1 MKNSAFS
8 SLFKSIFGT
17 ILPMITAQIP
27 DLEKLQNENLS
38 LYSELAQRDQK
49 IVQLQ
54 EQLEWFKRQIFGQKS
69 ERIARDLDKAQM
81 QFEGLEL
88 PELSNKEQTR
98 TIPPHERRKPRRD
111 GQDAITI
118 PEDLPVETVIL
129 DISEEEK
136 ICKETGTPL
145 VHIGNEVNHKLAH
158 KPGSFYIKEIIR
170 PKYAHPQKAEEG
182 VLTALLPD
190 SIIPKCRA
198 DDSLLA
204 EIATQKFADH
214 MPLYRI
220 AEGMGRDGIQISRK
234 LLSQWIIRCG
244 MALKPLYEV
253 MLRLILKG
261 ENVFIDESPVKLQAK
276 DKCKTAYMWV
286 IVGGNES
293 NPPYR
298 VYDFRTNRCH
308 HHVLDILQ
316 GYRGGLH
323 SDKYDAYLALAQKK
337 VITWFPCW
345 VHIRRKFFEGESGDL
360 FLRNWILRKIRYL
373 FMLEKVAWARSPEE
387 RLRIRQEKE
396 IPIID
401 ELIQK
406 IKDRLVKGNLLPKSK
421 FREAL
426 GYFCGLI
433 PYLKNYTNH
442 PFARL
447 DNNVAER
454 AIRPLTIGRKN
465 WLFFGSEDGGEAG
478 AILLS
483 FVQTCRGL
491 GINPREYLE
500 DIFRRLMGYNVQ
512 KLEELLPDRWLLTKN
527 TQNKSQVIFTRQP
540 G

>member
-1 MKNSAFS
+1 MTK
-8 SLFKSIFGT
+8 
-17 ILPMITAQIP
+17 AQILNP
-27 DLEKLQNENLS
+27 EKLQIENF
-38 LYSELAQRDQK
+38 ELRSTLVQRDQE
-49 IVQLQ
+49 INYLQ
-54 EQLEWFKRQIFGQKS
+54 EQLDWFKRQIFGKKS

-81 QFEGLEL
+81 QFEGFDV
-88 PELSNKEQTR
+88 PQVPNKEKTQTV
-98 TIPPHERRKPRRD
+98 PAHERRKLRRD

-118 PEDLPVETVIL
+118 PEDLPVKTIVL
-129 DISEEEK
+129 DVPDDEK
-136 ICKETGTPL
+136 VCKETGISL
-145 VHIGNEVNHKLAH
+145 VHIGNETTHKLAQE
-158 KPGSFYIKEIIR
+158 PGSYYIKEIIR
-170 PKYAHPQKAEEG
+170 PKYVHPQRPEDG
-182 VLTALLPD
+182 VLTAELPD

-204 EIATQKFADH
+204 EIVTQKFADH

-220 AEGMGRDGIQISRK
+220 AESMGRVDIQISRK

-253 MLRLILKG
+253 MLELILKG

-276 DKCKTAYMWV
+276 EKCKTAYMWV
-286 IVGGNES
+286 VVGGNES
-293 NPPYR
+293 NPAYR
-298 VYDFRTNRCH
+298 VYDFRKSRCH
-308 HHVLDILQ
+308 DHVLDILQ

-323 SDKYDAYLALAQKK
+323 SDKYDAYLKLAQEK

-345 VHIRRKFFEGESGDL
+345 VHIRRKFFEAESGDL
-360 FLRNWILRKIRYL
+360 PLRDWVLRKIRYL
-373 FMLEKVAWARSPEE
+373 FMLERVAWARSPEE
-387 RLRIRQEKE
+387 RLKIRQEKE
-396 IPIID
+396 VPIID

-433 PYLKNYTNH
+433 PYLKNYTMH

-491 GINPREYLE
+491 KINPREYLE
-500 DIFRRLMGYNVQ
+500 DVFRRLMGHSAN
-512 KLEELLPDRWLLTKN
+512 KLEELLPDRWLLSRN
-527 TQNKSQVIFTRQP
+527 TQKKSQVILTRQP
-540 G
+540 V

>member
-1 MKNSAFS
+1 MTMVVNS
-8 SLFKSIFGT
+8 
-17 ILPMITAQIP
+17 
-27 DLEKLQNENLS
+27 DLEQLQNQLGE
-38 LYSELAQRDQK
+38 RDQT
-49 IVQLQ
+49 IARLQ
-54 EQLEWFKRQIFGQKS
+54 EQLNWLKRQIFGQKS
-69 ERIARDLDKAQM
+69 ERIARDLDKDQM
-81 QFEGLEL
+81 QFEGFET
-88 PELSNKEQTR
+88 PEAPSKNQTQ
-98 TIPPHERRKPRRD
+98 TVPAHKRRKPRRD

-118 PEDLPVETVIL
+118 PEDLPVKTVVL
-129 DISEEEK
+129 DIPDEEK
-136 ICKETGTPL
+136 VCKETGTPL
-145 VHIGNEVNHKLAH
+145 VHIGNETTHKLAH
-158 KPGSFYIKEIIR
+158 EPGSYYIKEIIR
-170 PKYAHPQKAEEG
+170 PKYAHPQKPEG
-182 VLTALLPD
+182 GILTAELPD
-190 SIIPKCRA
+190 SLIPKCRA
-198 DDSLLA
+198 DESFLA
-204 EIATQKFADH
+204 EVAVRKFADH

-220 AEGMGRDGIQISRK
+220 AESMGRDDIQISRK

-253 MLRLILKG
+253 MLELILKG
-261 ENVFIDESPVKLQAK
+261 ENVFIDESPIKLQAK

-286 IVGGNES
+286 VVGGNES
-293 NPPYR
+293 NPAYR

-308 HHVLDILQ
+308 DHVLDILQ

-323 SDKYDAYLALAQKK
+323 SDKYNAYLKLAQEK
-337 VITWFPCW
+337 VIIWFPCW
-345 VHIRRKFFEGESGDL
+345 VHIRRKFFEAESGDL
-360 FLRNWILRKIRYL
+360 PLRNWVLRKIRYL
-373 FMLEKVAWARSPEE
+373 FMFEKIAWARSPEE
-387 RLRIRQEKE
+387 RLKIRQEKE
-396 IPIID
+396 APIID

-406 IKDRLVKGNLLPKSK
+406 IKDRLVKDKLLPKSK

-500 DIFRRLMGYNVQ
+500 DIFRRLMGHSAN
-512 KLEELLPDRWLLTKN
+512 KLEELLPDRWLLAKN
-527 TQNKSQVIFTRQP
+527 TPKKPQIILTRRP
-540 G
+540 V